1 MRVKVAQGAG
11 FCFGVKRAVQ
21 MAVEAAG
28 QGMVCS
34 LGPLIHNPREI
45 ARLSSL
51 VRVIDS
57 LEEVACTNTAE
68 AQPLPK
74 VVIRSHG
81 VGPQVYAQAEKL
93 GLQLVDATC
102 PFVQKAQRAA
112 QQLYQDG
119 WQVVI
124 VGDQNHPEVAG
135 IKAWTADTAWVAA
148 NAVEAAALPDL
159 PKAALGLGLVAQTT
173 QTEAN
178 LVEVLAALR
187 GLQAKYPKICFRD
200 TICRATRQRQE
211 AARNLAAES
220 DLMVVIGGKN
230 SANTKKLVQICQ
242 ECGVPAL
249 LVEGAAELPA
259 DLFDGPKGFVGVC
272 AGASTPDWIIE
283 EVVVKMSEQ
292 MEQKDVME
300 QATEVKEPE
309 VKRNFAA
316 EMSFVSSGSAS
327 KSAAEPKVAEEEQ
340 GPTLDQMGDDV
351 SFEEF
356 YNHGIKDIHRGLCVQ
371 GTVVQVRDTEML
383 VDIGGK
389 SEGILPSNQLL
400 AEEAE
405 NLREKFHVGDKFD
418 VIVIRKENKEG
429 YPVVSKRM
437 VDMVKIWDKLLQ
449 LKEEDGVVT
458 GKVVEAVKGGVLM
471 DVGVRGFVP
480 YSQLDTHFVDDVK
493 VYIGKELSAKVIEC
507 DKDKNRLLLSPK
519 QLKLEEQKKK
529 QETIWAEIAE
539 GQVRKGVV
547 SRLTSFGAF
556 VDLGGVDGLLHVSQM
571 AWYRI
576 NQPSDVLKEGDE
588 IEVYVL
594 SVDPE
599 KKKISLSLKQLIP
612 NPWSLASE
620 KYPVGAVVSA
630 TIMRLAPFGAFA
642 QLEPG
647 VEGLIHISQLDKG
660 RVEKTEDVVAPGQE
674 VEVKVLSVDT
684 ENKRLSL
691 SIKELLNDSSD
702 SEEAAE

>member
-1 MRVKVAQGAG
+1 MEVQVAEGSG
-11 FCFGVKRAVQ
+11 FCFGVKRAVT
-21 MAVEAAG
+21 MAKTAAG
-28 QGMVCS
+28 AGRIYS

-45 ARLSSL
+45 ARLS
-51 VRVIDS
+51 VYVCVVDS
-57 LEEVACTNTAE
+57 LENIDLANEDVLAR
-68 AQPLPK
+68 

-81 VGPQVYAQAEKL
+81 VGPEVYAQAETL
-93 GLQLVDATC
+93 GLDLIDATC

-112 QQLYQDG
+112 RGFFQAG
-119 WQVVI
+119 RQVVI
-124 VGDQNHPEVAG
+124 VGDHNHPEVLG
-135 IKAWTADTAWVAA
+135 IKAWTANSAWIAA
-148 NAVEAAALPDL
+148 NAAEAAALPDL
-159 PKAALGLGLVAQTT
+159 PEGKIGWGVVAQTT

-178 LVEVLAALR
+178 LAEVLAVMQQKP
-187 GLQAKYPKICFRD
+187 GLAEVCFHD
-200 TICRATRQRQE
+200 TICRATRQRQQAAKAL
-211 AARNLAAES
+211 AARV

-242 ECGVPAL
+242 ESGVPAL
-249 LVEGAAELPA
+249 LVEGADELPA
-259 DLFDGPKGFVGVC
+259 DLFGGLIKSVGVC

-283 EVVVKMSEQ
+283 EVVVKMSELK
-292 MEQKDVME
+292 EVME
-300 QATEVKEPE
+300 QTAEVKEETQE

-316 EMSFVSSGSAS
+316 EMSFVP
-327 KSAAEPKVAEEEQ
+327 SAAKPVAAAKAEAEPE
-340 GPTLDQMGDDV
+340 GPSLDQMGDDV

-356 YNHGIKDIHRGLCVQ
+356 YNHGIKDIHRGSCVQ

-405 NLREKFHVGDKFD
+405 NIREKFHVGDKFD

-437 VDMVKIWDKLLQ
+437 VDVVKIWDKLQ
-449 LKEEDGVVT
+449 VAKEDGTVVT

-480 YSQLDTHFVDDVK
+480 YSQLDTHFVEDVK
-493 VYIGKELSAKVIEC
+493 AYVGKELSAKVIEC

-519 QLKLEEQKKK
+519 QLKMEELKKK

-539 GQVRKGVV
+539 GQTRRGVV
-547 SRLTSFGAF
+547 SRLTNFGAF

-612 NPWSLASE
+612 NPWSLAAE

-660 RVEKTEDVVAPGQE
+660 RVEKTEDVVAPGQV

-684 ENKRLSL
+684 DNKRLSL
-691 SIKELLNDSSD
+691 SIKELLKDN
-702 SEEAAE
+702 SEDTAEEE

>member
-112 QQLYQDG
+112 QQLYKDG

-300 QATEVKEPE
+300 QATATQPTY
-309 VKRNFAA
+309 R
-316 EMSFVSSGSAS
+316 AS
-327 KSAAEPKVAEEEQ
+327 
-340 GPTLDQMGDDV
+340 
-351 SFEEF
+351 
-356 YNHGIKDIHRGLCVQ
+356 
-371 GTVVQVRDTEML
+371 
-383 VDIGGK
+383 
-389 SEGILPSNQLL
+389 
-400 AEEAE
+400 
-405 NLREKFHVGDKFD
+405 
-418 VIVIRKENKEG
+418 
-429 YPVVSKRM
+429 
-437 VDMVKIWDKLLQ
+437 W
-449 LKEEDGVVT
+449 
-458 GKVVEAVKGGVLM
+458 
-471 DVGVRGFVP
+471 
-480 YSQLDTHFVDDVK
+480 
-493 VYIGKELSAKVIEC
+493 
-507 DKDKNRLLLSPK
+507 
-519 QLKLEEQKKK
+519 
-529 QETIWAEIAE
+529 
-539 GQVRKGVV
+539 
-547 SRLTSFGAF
+547 
-556 VDLGGVDGLLHVSQM
+556 
-571 AWYRI
+571 
-576 NQPSDVLKEGDE
+576 
-588 IEVYVL
+588 
-594 SVDPE
+594 
-599 KKKISLSLKQLIP
+599 
-612 NPWSLASE
+612 
-620 KYPVGAVVSA
+620 
-630 TIMRLAPFGAFA
+630 
-642 QLEPG
+642 
-647 VEGLIHISQLDKG
+647 
-660 RVEKTEDVVAPGQE
+660 
-674 VEVKVLSVDT
+674 
-684 ENKRLSL
+684 
-691 SIKELLNDSSD
+691 
-702 SEEAAE
+702 

>member
-28 QGMVCS
+28 QGRVYS

-45 ARLSSL
+45 ARLSSSVL
-51 VRVIDS
+51 VIES
-57 LEEVACTNTAE
+57 LEEAARPGS
-68 AQPLPK
+68 AGPQ

-93 GLQLVDATC
+93 GLKLVDATC
-102 PFVQKAQRAA
+102 PFVQKAQQAA
-112 QQLYQDG
+112 RQLYQEG

-148 NAVEAAALPDL
+148 NAAEALALPDL
-159 PKAALGLGLVAQTT
+159 PSAALGLGVVAQTT

-178 LVEVLAALR
+178 LAEVLAALQ

-211 AARNLAAES
+211 AARSLAAES

-230 SANTKKLVQICQ
+230 SANTKKLLQICQ

-249 LVEGAAELPA
+249 LVEGADELPA
-259 DLFDGPKGFVGVC
+259 DLFDRPKGSVGVC

-283 EVVVKMSEQ
+283 EVVVKMAEQ
-292 MEQKDVME
+292 MEQNDVME

-327 KSAAEPKVAEEEQ
+327 KPAAEPKAAEEQ

-449 LKEEDGVVT
+449 VKEEDGVVT

-493 VYIGKELSAKVIEC
+493 AYLGKELSAKVIEC

-612 NPWSLASE
+612 NPWSLAAE

-660 RVEKTEDVVAPGQE
+660 RVEKTEDVVAPGQV

-691 SIKELLNDSSD
+691 SIKELLNGGSD

>member
-1 MRVKVAQGAG
+1 MEVQVAEGSG
-11 FCFGVKRAVQ
+11 FCFGVKRAVT
-21 MAVEAAG
+21 MAKAAAG
-28 QGMVCS
+28 SGRIYS

-45 ARLSSL
+45 ARLSAC
-51 VRVIDS
+51 VCVVDS
-57 LEEVACTNTAE
+57 LEDIDFANTGV
-68 AQPLPK
+68 LPR
-74 VVIRSHG
+74 VVVRSHG
-81 VGPQVYAQAEKL
+81 VGPEVYAQAAAL
-93 GLQLVDATC
+93 GLDLVDATC

-112 QQLYQDG
+112 EELYQAG
-119 WQVVI
+119 RQVII
-124 VGDQNHPEVAG
+124 VGDHNHPEVLG
-135 IKAWTADTAWVAA
+135 INAWSKNSAWIVADAA
-148 NAVEAAALPDL
+148 EAAALPGL
-159 PKAALGLGLVAQTT
+159 PEGKNGWGVVAQTT

-178 LVEVLAALR
+178 VAEVLAVIQQKAES
-187 GLQAKYPKICFRD
+187 AEVCFHD

-211 AARNLAAES
+211 AARDLAARV

-242 ECGVPAL
+242 ECGVAAL
-249 LVEGAAELPA
+249 LVEGADELPA
-259 DLFDGPKGFVGVC
+259 DLFGGLTKSVGVC

-292 MEQKDVME
+292 MEKKEVME
-300 QATEVKEPE
+300 QAEVKEDAQE

-316 EMSFVSSGSAS
+316 EMSFVP
-327 KSAAEPKVAEEEQ
+327 SAAKPAAASQETEPE
-340 GPTLDQMGDDV
+340 GPSLEQMGDDV

-356 YNHGIKDIHRGLCVQ
+356 YNHGIKDIHRGSCVQ

-405 NLREKFHVGDKFD
+405 NIRERFHVGDKFD

-437 VDMVKIWDKLLQ
+437 VDVVKIWDDLLVA
-449 LKEEDGVVT
+449 KENGTEVT

-480 YSQLDTHFVDDVK
+480 YSQLDTHFVEDVK
-493 VYIGKELSAKVIEC
+493 TYVGKELSAKVIEC

-519 QLKLEEQKKK
+519 QLKMEELKKM

-539 GQVRKGVV
+539 GQTRRGVV
-547 SRLTSFGAF
+547 SRLTNFGAF

-594 SVDPE
+594 GVDPE

-612 NPWSLASE
+612 NPWSLAAE

-660 RVEKTEDVVAPGQE
+660 RVEKTEDVVAPGQ
-674 VEVKVLSVDT
+674 VVDVKVLSVDT

-691 SIKELLNDSSD
+691 SIKELLLDNEKET
-702 SEEAAE
+702 EEAAE